1 MEMKTIYS
9 TDNKIYKL
17 CKELAAKKYRDKL
30 GKYIIEGENLV
41 EEAVKSGIF
50 PEYIII
56 REDYE
61 GEALRFADAAEE
73 TVYFSRQLFSQAAQ
87 TETSQGIMAVV
98 SKPELTAD
106 EFYALLGGKNILV
119 LDRLQDPGNIGTMLR
134 TAEAAGYGGVIAIKG
149 TGDIYSPKVVRA
161 AAGSVFR
168 MPVLQGEETS
178 EAAGRIKQ
186 SGRRIAATTMNGSCA
201 YYDADLKSGAALVI
215 GNEGNGISDEFL
227 ALSDIRVSIPMCGYV
242 ESLNAAVAASI
253 LMYENMRK

>member
-1 MEMKTIYS
+1 
-9 TDNKIYKL
+9 
-17 CKELAAKKYRDKL
+17 
-30 GKYIIEGENLV
+30 
-41 EEAVKSGIF
+41 
-50 PEYIII
+50 
-56 REDYE
+56 
-61 GEALRFADAAEE
+61 
-73 TVYFSRQLFSQAAQ
+73 
-87 TETSQGIMAVV
+87 MAVV

-106 EFYALLGGKNILV
+106 EFYSSLGGKNILV

-242 ESLNAAVAASI
+242 ESLNAAVAAAI